1 MAMQPRAWMTSYL
14 FSAWISHFIASIR
27 RHSVISP
34 EHRHLLILDGHN
46 SHVILEVARL
56 AKNVGLDL
64 ITLPSHTSHALQP
77 LDVSVFKPFKQYF
90 REYRDYWTSRN
101 RDQSATKEVLAQWV
115 SLGLRKAL
123 SVCNISSGFRR
134 TGIYPLNSQAVDAHL
149 TPSEVYRSHGRL
161 DPADAPSSMEEA
173 VIGDQEEE
181 TGDNQQTDGV
191 EEGHDVPSGPAALY
205 PLASSEQDIAAD
217 FSREPQAGTKHFFVG
232 ADPYGEAVDSDV
244 AALDTEAPM
253 PESITQFL
261 QLPRF
266 TPSASS
272 HRRDPIVDFAKSVI
286 LTSSEYEEAAAI
298 IITASED
305 ATKEKQRQKQQR
317 EESKKRKL
325 EEREEA
331 MARRAASREEAQ
343 RLKDLKAAEKA
354 ETQPRRAAER
364 EEAARVKAERA
375 YQLAMARAEK
385 AAQRSSRVDDL
396 RFPRASRASE
406 TVEVRQNAEERLRAR
421 GCWTGES
428 TSEGAALLHHNLQT
442 SSSFAPVLHT
452 PPYYPPVTAQP
463 LHAQYFFPSP
473 SSGFPSLSQFD
484 VSPHST
490 RPITQNLNQFQVPAS
505 ARSHRCNTSMRQEG
519 GRLEEG
525 PGTSRCNVTAAR
537 PSCAGKVGDGE
548 RGPQEVLERV
558 REEARMTLRKIPAR
572 EKATGQARLEP

>member
-46 SHVILEVARL
+46 SHVTLEVARL

-205 PLASSEQDIAAD
+205 PLASSDRTSRQTSAANHKQVQNI
-217 FSREPQAGTKHFFVG
+217 S
-232 ADPYGEAVDSDV
+232 
-244 AALDTEAPM
+244 L
-253 PESITQFL
+253 
-261 QLPRF
+261 
-266 TPSASS
+266 
-272 HRRDPIVDFAKSVI
+272 SVPTR
-286 LTSSEYEEAAAI
+286 LGRLS
-298 IITASED
+298 TA
-305 ATKEKQRQKQQR
+305 TLLLWT
-317 EESKKRKL
+317 RKL
-325 EEREEA
+325 QCR
-331 MARRAASREEAQ
+331 SQ
-343 RLKDLKAAEKA
+343 S
-354 ETQPRRAAER
+354 
-364 EEAARVKAERA
+364 
-375 YQLAMARAEK
+375 
-385 AAQRSSRVDDL
+385 RSSCSCPGSLQVQVH
-396 RFPRASRASE
+396 
-406 TVEVRQNAEERLRAR
+406 TVGIQSWISL
-421 GCWTGES
+421 
-428 TSEGAALLHHNLQT
+428 NL
-442 SSSFAPVLHT
+442 
-452 PPYYPPVTAQP
+452 
-463 LHAQYFFPSP
+463 
-473 SSGFPSLSQFD
+473 
-484 VSPHST
+484 
-490 RPITQNLNQFQVPAS
+490 
-505 ARSHRCNTSMRQEG
+505 
-519 GRLEEG
+519 
-525 PGTSRCNVTAAR
+525 
-537 PSCAGKVGDGE
+537 
-548 RGPQEVLERV
+548 
-558 REEARMTLRKIPAR
+558 
-572 EKATGQARLEP
+572 